1 MATAQYPDGASG
13 TTGLAT
19 RVGALRQAAGL
30 PEAEPRSLLDAALIE
45 LDAAVTAL
53 DRSRDRDADEPAP
66 AVQDGRSADR
76 RLLQAIFQQVPV
88 ALFLLGRDGTVRRAN
103 TAAATLVGA
112 TPGYATGRLF
122 ASLAEPAS
130 RAAVR
135 SQLAAVLRT
144 GESHLLTCG
153 LYGPAGVVPCELAMG
168 TVNVRGDDDRLLIVA
183 TPQVTQAPEASRATS
198 RAGTPARSPARSGM
212 QAKPSGAAKPAQSAK
227 PAQPA
232 RSRPARSR
240 PGAEG
245 DPAADVAKVIASMTQ
260 RIDVVTAVNRLLLE
274 NVAASEGQLVQ
285 RFGRLLADQVATW
298 VIIDLTQSGKLL
310 RHTVAGPDE
319 EDSASRAQAVM
330 TVHPPSLSVPAQVAE
345 SGSSRL
351 IAHPDDEQVLGVA
364 DDGKPLLLLLGGASV
379 LCTPIAAAGVGYGTL
394 TMVRNTACGTFGLA
408 DVGLA
413 EEAGEQLARTITV
426 QRAMRKR
433 SDVAE
438 ALQGSLLPRELKPIP
453 GVEVAAAHIPPTRGK
468 EVGGD
473 FYDVYP
479 TPDGWGIAI
488 GDVCGKGQDAAAVTA
503 AARHAIRV
511 LAHWNTDP
519 AEVLR
524 SANEIM
530 LAEAFGGRFVTAGAA
545 HLHWRDGT
553 LRVTL
558 GSAGHP
564 GPVLVMQDGR
574 TQLLEGGGVPLGIFT
589 DGEAEVRELELRP
602 GDILF
607 FCTDGL
613 TGAKSADHG
622 YFGERLADALAGL
635 AGHPPADVVATMQH
649 TLMDFCDGVLLDDV
663 TMLAM
668 RVGAGP

>member
-1 MATAQYPDGASG
+1 MATAQYPEGAGSA
-13 TTGLAT
+13 TGLKT
-19 RVGALRQAAGL
+19 RVGALRQAAGM
-30 PEAEPRSLLDAALIE
+30 PEAEPASLLDAALTE

-53 DRSRDRDADEPAP
+53 DSASLDGAGQDGARGPDARDDEPAG
-66 AVQDGRSADR
+66 QDGRNADR

-103 TAAATLVGA
+103 AAAAELVGA

-122 ASLAEPAS
+122 AALAEPAS

-135 SQLAAVLRT
+135 SQLAAVART
-144 GESHLLTCG
+144 GEPHVLTCG
-153 LYGPAGVVPCELAMG
+153 LYGPAGVVPCNLQMR
-168 TVNVRGDDDRLLIVA
+168 TVSVRGDDDRLLVVA
-183 TPQVTQAPEASRATS
+183 TPRG
-198 RAGTPARSPARSGM
+198 AGPARPAAAVKSARS
-212 QAKPSGAAKPAQSAK
+212 A
-227 PAQPA
+227 
-232 RSRPARSR
+232 RPARTAE
-240 PGAEG
+240 PGAGE
-245 DPAADVAKVIASMTQ
+245 PAASGTASSTAAVAVAVARMTR

-274 NVAASEGQLVQ
+274 HVAASEGQLVQ

-298 VIIDLTQSGKLL
+298 AIIDVTDSGKLM
-310 RHTVAGPDE
+310 RHSVAGPDE
-319 EDSASRAQAVM
+319 EDSGWRAQAAM
-330 TVHPPSLSVPAQVAE
+330 AVHPPPLSVPAQVAE
-345 SGSSRL
+345 SGSSTL
-351 IAHPDDEQVLGVA
+351 IAHPDDEQVLGA
-364 DDGKPLLLLLGGASV
+364 TDDGKPLMLLLGGASV
-379 LCTPIAAAGVGYGTL
+379 LCAPIAAAGVGYGTL
-394 TMVRNTACGTFGLA
+394 TLVRTAAAGTFGLA

-413 EEAGEQLARTITV
+413 EEAAEQLARTITV
-426 QRAMRKR
+426 QRAMRQR
-433 SDVAE
+433 TDAAE
-438 ALQGSLLPRELKPIP
+438 ALQGSLLPREPKPIP
-453 GVEVAAAHIPPTRGK
+453 GVELAAAHIPPTRGK

-473 FYDVYP
+473 FYDIYP

-511 LAHWNTDP
+511 LAHWNADP

-524 SANEIM
+524 GANEIM
-530 LAEAFGGRFVTAGAA
+530 LAEAFGGRFVTADAA
-545 HLHWRDGT
+545 HLRWQDGT
-553 LRVTL
+553 LRVAL

-574 TQLLEGGGVPLGIFT
+574 TQLIEGGGVPLGIFP
-589 DGEAEVRELELRP
+589 DGEAEVRELELRT

-635 AGHPPADVVATMQH
+635 AGHQPADVVSTMQRI
-649 TLMDFCDGVLLDDV
+649 LVDFCDGVLLDDV

-668 RVGAGP
+668 RVGAGPG